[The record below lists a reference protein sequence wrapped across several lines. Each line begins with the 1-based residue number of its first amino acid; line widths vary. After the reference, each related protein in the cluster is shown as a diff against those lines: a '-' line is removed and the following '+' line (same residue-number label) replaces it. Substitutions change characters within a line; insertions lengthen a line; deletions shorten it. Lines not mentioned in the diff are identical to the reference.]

1 MRRIVIA
8 LATAA
13 LIVAALGTGALASTD
28 PCARADVCLQV
39 TFPETSPSGVGR
51 LWANSAG
58 MHGRDILVSAEIS
71 DATTGDE
78 VGSLSYRFNF
88 NANADFSSSEAWCS
102 FTMTLDSYG
111 TFDGHC
117 NGSLVVG
124 HLEGAGGGGSTLKGT
139 YTFDSGAPGAILGQ
153 GPYDLEVGL
162 NLH

>member
-8 LATAA
+8 LAAAA
-13 LIVAALGTGALASTD
+13 LIVASLGTGALASND
-28 PCARADVCLQV
+28 PCARADVCLRV
-39 TFPETSPSGVGR
+39 TFPETTPSAYGR
-51 LWANSAG
+51 VWTDSSG
-58 MHGRDILVSAEIS
+58 MHGRDILVSNTITDTAS
-71 DATTGDE
+71 DAE
-78 VGSLSYRFNF
+78 VGTLAYSFNF
-88 NANADFSSSEAWCS
+88 NASADFSSSEAWCS
-102 FTMTLDSYG
+102 FTLSLDSYG

-124 HLEGAGGGGSTLKGT
+124 HLEGAGGGGSTLEGT